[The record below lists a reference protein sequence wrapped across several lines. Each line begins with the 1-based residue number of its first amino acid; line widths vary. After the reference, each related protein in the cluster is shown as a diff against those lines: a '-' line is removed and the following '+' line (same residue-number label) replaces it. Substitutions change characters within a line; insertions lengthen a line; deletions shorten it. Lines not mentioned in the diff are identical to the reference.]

1 MINKIL
7 NFWNYSI
14 KRQLVLGIT
23 FLTLGM
29 FLTLSFVILEKQKDF
44 FDESSINEA
53 KNRTNLLANN
63 SSSWLMSNDFIGLQ
77 EVVDSVSSYKDED
90 HIIIVDLK
98 GKILAHSDKS
108 KVGQYLVDDMSVKH
122 ISSLTK
128 EFEILKLYTN
138 KDNHF
143 IEVAS
148 PIFYK
153 NQLLGYVRNRIDNIY
168 WVNSLQVIKNEFM
181 IFTFMATIF
190 AILFAYLSANII
202 TRKFYNLID
211 VTKKIKAG
219 EKNIKADE
227 NVVKEIQLLSKEFNS
242 MMEIKEKNEQVI
254 LELNQNLEKIV
265 KERTK
270 ELNSLNE
277 NLEEKI
283 AHEVEEN
290 RQKDVFI
297 QQQARL
303 AALGEMIGNIAHQW
317 RQPLSVITTSVSALA
332 LKEEFKILEPDDIKQ
347 TNEMVKKM
355 SEFLNNTI
363 ENFRNFFQK
372 EQPTKV
378 FIIAQTIDSTFNI
391 IKASY
396 DNYFITLNKDLDYT
410 IEYFGS
416 ENFLAQVLLNIL
428 SNAKDALLENQIENK
443 KVNLRLF
450 KEENIIKIVIQD
462 NAGGIKDENIDKI
475 FDPYFTTKHKSQGTG
490 LGLYM
495 STQIVNKHFNGTLSV
510 SNVIN
515 EDEEIGAC
523 FIIEIPTENN

>member
-14 KRQLVLGIT
+14 KRQLILGIT
-23 FLTLGM
+23 FLTFSM
-29 FLTLSFVILEKQKDF
+29 FLSLSFFILEKQKEF
-44 FDESSINEA
+44 LKESNINQS
-53 KNRTNLLANN
+53 KNRTNSLAVN
-63 SSSWLMSNDFIGLQ
+63 SSSWLMSNDYIGLQ
-77 EVVDSVSSYKDED
+77 EVVDSISIYKDEV
-90 HIIIVDLK
+90 HIMIVDLK

-108 KVGQYLVDDMSVKH
+108 KVGLYLVDDVSVKH
-122 ISSLTK
+122 LNSLTK
-128 EFEILKLYTN
+128 EFEVLKLYST

-153 NQLLGYVRNRIDNIY
+153 NQLLGYVRNKMDNKY
-168 WVNSLQVIKNEFM
+168 WINSFEAIKNEF
-181 IFTFMATIF
+181 ILFTLIATIF
-190 AILFAYLSANII
+190 AMLFAYTIANIL
-202 TRKFYNLID
+202 TKNFYNLID

-219 EKNIKADE
+219 EKNIKANE

-242 MMEIKEKNEQVI
+242 MIEVKEKNEQVI

-265 KERTK
+265 QERTK
-270 ELNSLNE
+270 ELNFLNE
-277 NLEEKI
+277 NLEQKI
-283 AHEVEEN
+283 ADEVEKN

-317 RQPLSVITTSVSALA
+317 RQPLSVITTSVSALS
-332 LKEEFKILEPDDIKQ
+332 LKEEFGILEANDIKH
-347 TNEMVKKM
+347 TNDTVKKM
-355 SEFLNNTI
+355 AEFLNNTI

-372 EQPTKV
+372 DQPKKN
-378 FIIAQTIDSTFNI
+378 FIIAQTIDNTLEI

-396 DNYFITLNKDLDYT
+396 DNHFITLNKDLDNT
-410 IEYFGS
+410 IKYFGS

-428 SNAKDALLENQIENK
+428 SNAKDAFIENQIENK
-443 KVNLRLF
+443 KVNVKLF
-450 KEENIIKIVIQD
+450 KEKDIIKILIQD
-462 NAGGIKDENIDKI
+462 NAGGIKEENIDKI

-495 STQIVNKHFNGTLSV
+495 STQIINKHFNGTLSV

-515 EDEEIGAC
+515 EDEKGAC
-523 FIIEIPTENN
+523 FLIEIPTEI

>member
-7 NFWNYSI
+7 DFWNYSI
-14 KRQLVLGIT
+14 KRQLILGIT
-23 FLTLGM
+23 FLTLIM
-29 FLTLSFVILEKQKDF
+29 FLSLSFVILEKQKEF
-44 FDESSINEA
+44 LEESSIKQA

-63 SSSWLMSNDFIGLQ
+63 SSSWLMSNDYIGLQ
-77 EVVDSVSSYKDED
+77 EVIDSVGTYKDEIY
-90 HIIIVDLK
+90 IIIVDLK

-108 KVGQYLVDDMSVKH
+108 KVGQFLVDDASVKH
-122 ISSLTK
+122 LNSLTK
-128 EFEILKLYTN
+128 EFEILKLYTTN
-138 KDNHF
+138 DNHF

-153 NQLLGYVRNRIDNIY
+153 NQLLGYVRNRIDNNY
-168 WVNSLQVIKNEFM
+168 WINSFETIKNEFM
-181 IFTFMATIF
+181 IFTLIATIF
-190 AILFAYLSANII
+190 AILFAYMTANIL
-202 TRKFYNLID
+202 TRNFYNLIE
-211 VTKKIKAG
+211 VTKKIKNG
-219 EKNIKADE
+219 EKNIKANE

-242 MMEIKEKNEQVI
+242 MIDVKEKNEQVI

-265 KERTK
+265 EERTK
-270 ELNSLNE
+270 ELNFLNE

-283 AHEVEEN
+283 AQEVEKN

-317 RQPLSVITTSVSALA
+317 RQPLSVITTSVSALS
-332 LKEEFKILEPDDIKQ
+332 LKDELKILEPNDIKE
-347 TNEMVKKM
+347 TNETVKKM
-355 SEFLNNTI
+355 ADFLNNTI

-372 EQPTKV
+372 DQPKKNFV
-378 FIIAQTIDSTFNI
+378 IAEIINNTLEI

-396 DNYFITLNKDLDYT
+396 DNHFIVLNKDLDTT

-428 SNAKDALLENQIENK
+428 SNAKDALIENQMENK
-443 KVNLRLF
+443 KVNLKLF
-450 KEENIIKIVIQD
+450 KDNNTIKITIED
-462 NAGGIKDENIDKI
+462 NAGGIKEENINKI

-495 STQIVNKHFNGTLSV
+495 STQIINKHFNGTLSV
-510 SNVIN
+510 SNVKN

-523 FIIEIPTENN
+523 FIVEIPTEN

>member
-23 FLTLGM
+23 FLTLCM
-29 FLTLSFVILEKQKDF
+29 FLSLSFVILEKQKDF
-44 FDESSINEA
+44 LNESSINQA
-53 KNRTNLLANN
+53 KNRTNLFANN

-77 EVVDSVSSYKDED
+77 EVVDTVSTYKDE
-90 HIIIVDLK
+90 IYIMVVDLR

-108 KVGQYLVDDMSVKH
+108 KVGQYLVDDVSVKH
-122 ISSLTK
+122 MSSLTK
-128 EFEILKLYTN
+128 EFEILRLYTN
-138 KDNHF
+138 EDNHF

-153 NQLLGYVRNRIDNIY
+153 NQLLGYARNRMDNEY
-168 WVNSLQVIKNEFM
+168 WIHSFQIIKNEFM
-181 IFTFMATIF
+181 LFTLIATIF
-190 AILFAYLSANII
+190 AILFAYLSANVL

-219 EKNIKADE
+219 EKNIKANE

-242 MMEIKEKNEQVI
+242 MIEVKEKNEQVI

-265 KERTK
+265 QERTK
-270 ELNSLNE
+270 ELNFLNE
-277 NLEEKI
+277 NLEQKI
-283 AHEVEEN
+283 AQEVEKN

-317 RQPLSVITTSVSALA
+317 RQPLSVITTSVSALS
-332 LKEEFKILEPDDIKQ
+332 LKEELEILEPDDIKQ
-347 TNEMVKKM
+347 TNETVKKM
-355 SEFLNNTI
+355 AEFLNNTI

-372 EQPTKV
+372 DQPKKV
-378 FIIAQTIDSTFNI
+378 FVIAQIIDSTLEI

-396 DNYFITLNKDLDYT
+396 DNHFIVLNKDLDDT

-428 SNAKDALLENQIENK
+428 SNAKDALIENQIENK

-450 KEENIIKIVIQD
+450 KDKNNIKIVIQD
-462 NAGGIKDENIDKI
+462 NAGGIKEENINKI

-495 STQIVNKHFNGTLSV
+495 STQIINKHFNGTLSV
-510 SNVIN
+510 SNVKN
-515 EDEEIGAC
+515 EDEIGAC
-523 FIIEIPTENN
+523 FIIEIPTEN

>member
-1 MINKIL
+1 MINNIL

-29 FLTLSFVILEKQKDF
+29 FLALSFVVLEKQKVF
-44 FDESSINEA
+44 LNESSINQA
-53 KNRTNLLANN
+53 KNRTNSLAVN
-63 SSSWLMSNDFIGLQ
+63 SSSWLMSNDYIGLQ
-77 EVVDSVSSYKDED
+77 EVVDSISSYKDEV
-90 HIIIVDLK
+90 HIMIVDLK

-108 KVGQYLVDDMSVKH
+108 KVGQYLVDDISVKH

-128 EFEILKLYTN
+128 NFEVLKLYTT

-153 NQLLGYVRNRIDNIY
+153 NQLLGYVRNKMDNKY
-168 WVNSLQVIKNEFM
+168 WINSFETIKNEFM
-181 IFTFMATIF
+181 LFTFIATIF
-190 AILFAYLSANII
+190 AILFAYLSANIL
-202 TRKFYNLID
+202 TKNFYNLID

-219 EKNIKADE
+219 EKNIKANE

-242 MMEIKEKNEQVI
+242 MIEVKEKNEQVI

-265 KERTK
+265 QERTK
-270 ELNSLNE
+270 ELNFLNE

-283 AHEVEEN
+283 AQEVEKN

-317 RQPLSVITTSVSALA
+317 RQPLSVITTSVSALS
-332 LKEEFKILEPDDIKQ
+332 LKEELEILEPDDIKQ
-347 TNEMVKKM
+347 TNETVKKM
-355 SEFLNNTI
+355 AEFLNNTI

-372 EQPTKV
+372 DQPKKD
-378 FIIAQTIDSTFNI
+378 FIIAKTIDNTLEI

-396 DNYFITLNKDLDYT
+396 DNHFIVLNKDLDYT

-428 SNAKDALLENQIENK
+428 SNAKDALIENQIENK
-443 KVNLRLF
+443 KVSLRLF
-450 KEENIIKIVIQD
+450 KEKNIIKIVIQD
-462 NAGGIKDENIDKI
+462 NAGGIKEENIDKI

-495 STQIVNKHFNGTLSV
+495 STQIINKHFNGTLSV
-510 SNVIN
+510 SNVKN
-515 EDEEIGAC
+515 EEDEVGAS
-523 FIIEIPTENN
+523 FIIEIPTESN